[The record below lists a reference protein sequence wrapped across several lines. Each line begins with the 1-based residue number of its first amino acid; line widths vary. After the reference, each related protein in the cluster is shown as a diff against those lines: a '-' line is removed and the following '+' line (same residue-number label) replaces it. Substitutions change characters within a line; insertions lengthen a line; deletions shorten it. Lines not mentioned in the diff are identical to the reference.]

1 MICNNN
7 YTMLRGNMM
16 KKYILVIMLII
27 STMLLA
33 SCQNNDRDVYQIV
46 TTLFPQYDIAKAIV
60 GDEMSVKNV
69 LPFGTDP
76 HSYEIT
82 SKDRQYIES
91 SELFIYTSDEL
102 ENWVDDISL
111 TQTLVLNLELE
122 LDLEHH
128 EHAHEEHDD
137 DKHDDEHDD
146 EHDDDEHDVHFWT
159 NPHTME
165 DMVNVILAH
174 LIEIKPLSA
183 DLFTENAN
191 AYIETLESHVDDLE
205 NFLTAYNN
213 DTLTLYIAGHNAMAE
228 FGEYFGLDIVSL
240 FPDFIPD
247 AELSSLELSSFI
259 DALITNNIKAFFIE
273 PVFDQDPLAAI
284 TIQSALLEQNQTV
297 SYYELHQFHNIS
309 QQDFENNVTL
319 FDIFENNIQ
328 NIKLVIEE
336 NYGTR

>member
-1 MICNNN
+1 
-7 YTMLRGNMM
+7 M
-16 KKYILVIMLII
+16 KKHILVIMMML
-27 STMLLA
+27 SAMLLA

-60 GDEMSVKNV
+60 GNEMSVKNV

-91 SELFIYTSDEL
+91 SELFIYTSDAL

-128 EHAHEEHDD
+128 DHAHEEHD
-137 DKHDDEHDD
+137 KEH
-146 EHDDDEHDVHFWT
+146 DDEHDVHFWT
-159 NPHTME
+159 NPHTIE

-174 LIEIKPLSA
+174 LIEIKPSSA

-191 AYIETLESHVDDLE
+191 AYIETLESHVADLE
-205 NFLTAYNN
+205 SFLTAYNN

-247 AELSSLELSSFI
+247 AELSSLELSSFM
-259 DALITNNIKAFFIE
+259 DALINNNIKAFFIE
-273 PVFDQDPLAAI
+273 PVFDQEPLAAI
-284 TIQSALLEQNQTV
+284 TIQSALLEQNLTV

-309 QQDFENNVTL
+309 QQDSENNVTL
-319 FDIFENNIQ
+319 FDIFENNIHH
-328 NIKLVIEE
+328 IKLVIEE

>member
-1 MICNNN
+1 
-7 YTMLRGNMM
+7 M
-16 KKYILVIMLII
+16 KKHILVIMMML
-27 STMLLA
+27 SAMLLA

-60 GDEMSVKNV
+60 GNEMSVKNV

-91 SELFIYTSDEL
+91 SELFIYTSDAL

-128 EHAHEEHDD
+128 DHAHEEHDD
-137 DKHDDEHDD
+137 ELDEGH
-146 EHDDDEHDVHFWT
+146 DDEHDVHFWT
-159 NPHTME
+159 NPHTIE

-174 LIEIKPLSA
+174 LIEIKPSSA

-191 AYIETLESHVDDLE
+191 AYIETLESHVADLE
-205 NFLTAYNN
+205 SFLTAYNN

-247 AELSSLELSSFI
+247 AELSSLELSSFM
-259 DALITNNIKAFFIE
+259 DALINNNIKAFFIE
-273 PVFDQDPLAAI
+273 PVFDQEPLAAI
-284 TIQSALLEQNQTV
+284 TIQSALLEQNLTV

-309 QQDFENNVTL
+309 QQDSENNVTL

>member
-1 MICNNN
+1 MV
-7 YTMLRGNMM
+7 
-16 KKYILVIMLII
+16 KKYILVMMMLI
-27 STMLLA
+27 SAMLLA
-33 SCQNNDRDVYQIV
+33 SCQNKDRDVYQIV
-46 TTLFPQYDIAKAIV
+46 TTLFPQYDIAKAIA
-60 GDEMSVKNV
+60 GNEMSVKNV

-82 SKDRQYIES
+82 SIDRQYIES

-128 EHAHEEHDD
+128 NHAHEEHDD
-137 DKHDDEHDD
+137 DHDE
-146 EHDDDEHDVHFWT
+146 EHDVHFWT

-165 DMVNVILAH
+165 DMVTVILAH
-174 LIEIKPLSA
+174 LIEIKPSSA
-183 DLFTENAN
+183 DLFKENAN
-191 AYIETLESHVDDLE
+191 AYIETLESHVADLE
-205 NFLTAYNN
+205 SFLSNYNN

-247 AELSSLELSSFI
+247 AELSSLELSSFM
-259 DALITNNIKAFFIE
+259 DALIINNIKAFFIE
-273 PVFDQDPLAAI
+273 PVFDQEPLAAI

-319 FDIFENNIQ
+319 FDIFDNNIQ

>member
-1 MICNNN
+1 MV
-7 YTMLRGNMM
+7 
-16 KKYILVIMLII
+16 KKYILVMMMII
-27 STMLLA
+27 SAMLLA
-33 SCQNNDRDVYQIV
+33 SCQNKDRDVYQIV
-46 TTLFPQYDIAKAIV
+46 TTLFPQYDIAKAIA
-60 GDEMSVKNV
+60 GNEMSVKNV

-82 SKDRQYIES
+82 SIDRQYIES

-128 EHAHEEHDD
+128 DHADEEHDD
-137 DKHDDEHDD
+137 HADE
-146 EHDDDEHDVHFWT
+146 EHDVHFWT

-174 LIEIKPLSA
+174 LIEIKPSSA

-191 AYIETLESHVDDLE
+191 AYIETLESHVADLE
-205 NFLTAYNN
+205 SFLSNYNN

-247 AELSSLELSSFI
+247 AELSSLELSSFM
-259 DALITNNIKAFFIE
+259 DALIINNIKAFFIE
-273 PVFDQDPLAAI
+273 PLFDQEPLAAI

-319 FDIFENNIQ
+319 FDIFDNNIQ

>member
-1 MICNNN
+1 
-7 YTMLRGNMM
+7 MLRGTMV
-16 KKYILVIMLII
+16 KKYILVMMMII
-27 STMLLA
+27 SAMLLA
-33 SCQNNDRDVYQIV
+33 SCQNKDRDVYQIV
-46 TTLFPQYDIAKAIV
+46 TTLFPQYDIAKAIA
-60 GDEMSVKNV
+60 GNEMNVKNV

-82 SKDRQYIES
+82 SIDRQYIES

-128 EHAHEEHDD
+128 DHD
-137 DKHDDEHDD
+137 E
-146 EHDDDEHDVHFWT
+146 EHDVHFWT

-174 LIEIKPLSA
+174 LIEIKPSSA

-191 AYIETLESHVDDLE
+191 AYIETLESHVADLE
-205 NFLTAYNN
+205 SFLSNYNN

-247 AELSSLELSSFI
+247 AELSSLELSSFM
-259 DALITNNIKAFFIE
+259 DALIINNIKAFFIE
-273 PVFDQDPLAAI
+273 PLFDQEPLAAI

-319 FDIFENNIQ
+319 LDIFDINIQ
-328 NIKLVIEE
+328 NIKLIIEE

>member
-1 MICNNN
+1 
-7 YTMLRGNMM
+7 M
-16 KKYILVIMLII
+16 KKHILVIMMML
-27 STMLLA
+27 SAMLLA

-60 GDEMSVKNV
+60 GNEMSVKNV

-91 SELFIYTSDEL
+91 SELFIYTSDAL

-128 EHAHEEHDD
+128 DHAHEEHD
-137 DKHDDEHDD
+137 KEH
-146 EHDDDEHDVHFWT
+146 DDEHDVHFWT
-159 NPHTME
+159 NPHTIE
-165 DMVNVILAH
+165 DMVNVILTH
-174 LIEIKPLSA
+174 LIEIKPSSA

-191 AYIETLESHVDDLE
+191 AYIETLESHVADLE
-205 NFLTAYNN
+205 SFLTAYIN

-228 FGEYFGLDIVSL
+228 FGEYFGFDIVSL

-247 AELSSLELSSFI
+247 AELSSLELSSFM
-259 DALITNNIKAFFIE
+259 DALINNNIKAFFIE
-273 PVFDQDPLAAI
+273 PVFDQEPLAAI
-284 TIQSALLEQNQTV
+284 TIQSALLEQNLTV

-309 QQDFENNVTL
+309 QQDSENNVTL

>member
-1 MICNNN
+1 
-7 YTMLRGNMM
+7 M
-16 KKYILVIMLII
+16 KKNILLIMMIL
-27 STMLLA
+27 SAMLLA

-60 GDEMSVKNV
+60 GNEMSVKNV

-91 SELFIYTSDEL
+91 SELFIYTSDAL

-128 EHAHEEHDD
+128 DHAHEEHD
-137 DKHDDEHDD
+137 KEH
-146 EHDDDEHDVHFWT
+146 DDEHDVHFWT
-159 NPHTME
+159 NPHTIE

-174 LIEIKPLSA
+174 LIEIKPSSA
-183 DLFTENAN
+183 DIFTENAN
-191 AYIETLESHVDDLE
+191 AYIETLESHVADLE
-205 NFLTAYNN
+205 SFLTAYNN

-247 AELSSLELSSFI
+247 AELSSLELSSFM
-259 DALITNNIKAFFIE
+259 DALINNNIKAFFIE
-273 PVFDQDPLAAI
+273 PVFDQEPLAAI
-284 TIQSALLEQNQTV
+284 TIQSALLEQNLTV

-309 QQDFENNVTL
+309 QQDSENNVTL
-319 FDIFENNIQ
+319 FDIFENNIHH
-328 NIKLVIEE
+328 IKLVIEE

>member
-1 MICNNN
+1 
-7 YTMLRGNMM
+7 M
-16 KKYILVIMLII
+16 KKYILVMMMLI
-27 STMLLA
+27 SAMLLA
-33 SCQNNDRDVYQIV
+33 SCQNKDRDVYQIV
-46 TTLFPQYDIAKAIV
+46 TTLFPQYDIAKAIA
-60 GDEMSVKNV
+60 GNEMSVKNV

-82 SKDRQYIES
+82 SIDRQYIES

-128 EHAHEEHDD
+128 DHPNEEHDD
-137 DKHDDEHDD
+137 DHDE
-146 EHDDDEHDVHFWT
+146 EHDVHFWT

-165 DMVNVILAH
+165 DMVTVILAH
-174 LIEIKPLSA
+174 LIEIKPSSA

-191 AYIETLESHVDDLE
+191 AYIETLESHVADLE
-205 NFLTAYNN
+205 SFLSNYNN

-247 AELSSLELSSFI
+247 AELSSLELSSFM
-259 DALITNNIKAFFIE
+259 DALIINNIKAFFIE
-273 PVFDQDPLAAI
+273 PVFDQEPLAAI

-319 FDIFENNIQ
+319 FDIFDNNIQ

>member
-1 MICNNN
+1 MI
-7 YTMLRGNMM
+7 RGIMV
-16 KKYILVIMLII
+16 KKYILVMMMII
-27 STMLLA
+27 SAMLLA
-33 SCQNNDRDVYQIV
+33 SCQNKDRDVYQIV
-46 TTLFPQYDIAKAIV
+46 TTLFPQYDIAKAIA
-60 GDEMSVKNV
+60 GNEMSVKNV

-82 SKDRQYIES
+82 SIDRQYIES

-128 EHAHEEHDD
+128 DHD
-137 DKHDDEHDD
+137 E
-146 EHDDDEHDVHFWT
+146 EHDVHFWT

-174 LIEIKPLSA
+174 LIEIKPSSA

-191 AYIETLESHVDDLE
+191 AYIETLESHVADLE
-205 NFLTAYNN
+205 SFLSNYNN

-247 AELSSLELSSFI
+247 AELSSLELSSFM
-259 DALITNNIKAFFIE
+259 DALIINNIKAFFIE
-273 PVFDQDPLAAI
+273 PLFDQEPLAAI

-319 FDIFENNIQ
+319 LDIFDINIQ
-328 NIKLVIEE
+328 NIKLIIEE

>member
-1 MICNNN
+1 MV
-7 YTMLRGNMM
+7 
-16 KKYILVIMLII
+16 KKYILVMMMII
-27 STMLLA
+27 SAMLLA
-33 SCQNNDRDVYQIV
+33 SCQNKDRDVYQIV
-46 TTLFPQYDIAKAIV
+46 TTLFPQYDIAKAIA
-60 GDEMSVKNV
+60 GNEMSVKNV

-82 SKDRQYIES
+82 SIDRQYIES

-128 EHAHEEHDD
+128 DHD
-137 DKHDDEHDD
+137 E
-146 EHDDDEHDVHFWT
+146 EHDVHFWT

-174 LIEIKPLSA
+174 LIEIKPSSA

-191 AYIETLESHVDDLE
+191 AYIETLESHVADLE
-205 NFLTAYNN
+205 SFLSNYNN

-247 AELSSLELSSFI
+247 AELSSLELSSFM
-259 DALITNNIKAFFIE
+259 DALIINNIKAFFIE
-273 PVFDQDPLAAI
+273 PLFDQEPLAAI

-319 FDIFENNIQ
+319 LDIFDINIQ
-328 NIKLVIEE
+328 NIKLIIEE

>member
-1 MICNNN
+1 
-7 YTMLRGNMM
+7 M
-16 KKYILVIMLII
+16 KKHILVIMMML
-27 STMLLA
+27 SAMLLA

-60 GDEMSVKNV
+60 GNEMSVKNV

-91 SELFIYTSDEL
+91 SELFIYTSDAL

-111 TQTLVLNLELE
+111 TQTFVLNLELE

-128 EHAHEEHDD
+128 DHAHEEHD
-137 DKHDDEHDD
+137 KEH
-146 EHDDDEHDVHFWT
+146 DDEHDVHFWT
-159 NPHTME
+159 NPHTIE

-174 LIEIKPLSA
+174 LIEIKPSSA
-183 DLFTENAN
+183 DIFTENAN
-191 AYIETLESHVDDLE
+191 AYIETLESHVADLE
-205 NFLTAYNN
+205 SFLTAYNN

-247 AELSSLELSSFI
+247 AELSSLELSSFM
-259 DALITNNIKAFFIE
+259 DALINNNIKAFFIE
-273 PVFDQDPLAAI
+273 PVFDQEPLAAI
-284 TIQSALLEQNQTV
+284 TIQSALLEQNLTV

-309 QQDFENNVTL
+309 QQDSENNVTL
-319 FDIFENNIQ
+319 FDIFENNIHH
-328 NIKLVIEE
+328 IKLVIEE

>member
-1 MICNNN
+1 
-7 YTMLRGNMM
+7 MLRGTMV
-16 KKYILVIMLII
+16 KKYILVMMMLI
-27 STMLLA
+27 SAMLLA
-33 SCQNNDRDVYQIV
+33 SCQNKDRDVYQIV
-46 TTLFPQYDIAKAIV
+46 TTLFPQYDIAKAIA
-60 GDEMSVKNV
+60 GNEMSVKNV

-82 SKDRQYIES
+82 SIDRQYIES

-128 EHAHEEHDD
+128 NHAHEEHDD
-137 DKHDDEHDD
+137 DHDE
-146 EHDDDEHDVHFWT
+146 EHDVHFWT

-165 DMVNVILAH
+165 DMVTVILAH
-174 LIEIKPLSA
+174 LIEIKPSSA
-183 DLFTENAN
+183 DLFKENAN
-191 AYIETLESHVDDLE
+191 AYIETLESHVADLE
-205 NFLTAYNN
+205 SFLSNYNN

-247 AELSSLELSSFI
+247 AELSSLELSSFM
-259 DALITNNIKAFFIE
+259 DALIINNIKAFFIE
-273 PVFDQDPLAAI
+273 PVFDQEPLAAI

-319 FDIFENNIQ
+319 FDIFDNNIQ

>member
-1 MICNNN
+1 MV
-7 YTMLRGNMM
+7 
-16 KKYILVIMLII
+16 KKYILVMMMLI
-27 STMLLA
+27 SAMLLA
-33 SCQNNDRDVYQIV
+33 SCQNKDRDVYQIV
-46 TTLFPQYDIAKAIV
+46 TTLFPQYDIAKAIA
-60 GDEMSVKNV
+60 GNEMSVKNV

-82 SKDRQYIES
+82 SIDRQYIES

-102 ENWVDDISL
+102 EKWVDDISL

-128 EHAHEEHDD
+128 NHAHEEHDD
-137 DKHDDEHDD
+137 DHDE
-146 EHDDDEHDVHFWT
+146 EHDVHFWT

-165 DMVNVILAH
+165 DMVTVILAH
-174 LIEIKPLSA
+174 LIEIKPSSA
-183 DLFTENAN
+183 DLFKENAN
-191 AYIETLESHVDDLE
+191 AYIETLESHVADLE
-205 NFLTAYNN
+205 SFLSNYNN

-247 AELSSLELSSFI
+247 AELSSLELSSFM
-259 DALITNNIKAFFIE
+259 DALIINNIKAFFIE
-273 PVFDQDPLAAI
+273 PVFDQEPLAAI

-319 FDIFENNIQ
+319 FDIFDNNIQ

>member
-1 MICNNN
+1 MI
-7 YTMLRGNMM
+7 RGIMV
-16 KKYILVIMLII
+16 KKYILVMMMII
-27 STMLLA
+27 SAMLLA
-33 SCQNNDRDVYQIV
+33 SCQNKDRDVYQIV
-46 TTLFPQYDIAKAIV
+46 TTLFPQYDIAKAIA
-60 GDEMSVKNV
+60 GNEMNVKNV

-82 SKDRQYIES
+82 SIDRQYIES

-128 EHAHEEHDD
+128 DHD
-137 DKHDDEHDD
+137 E
-146 EHDDDEHDVHFWT
+146 EHDVHFWT

-174 LIEIKPLSA
+174 LIEIKPSSA

-191 AYIETLESHVDDLE
+191 AYIETLESHVADLE
-205 NFLTAYNN
+205 SFLSNYNN

-247 AELSSLELSSFI
+247 AELSSLELSSFM
-259 DALITNNIKAFFIE
+259 DALIINNIKAFFIE
-273 PVFDQDPLAAI
+273 PLFDQEPLASI

-319 FDIFENNIQ
+319 FDIFDNNIQ

>member
-1 MICNNN
+1 MV
-7 YTMLRGNMM
+7 
-16 KKYILVIMLII
+16 KKYILVMMMII
-27 STMLLA
+27 SAMLLA
-33 SCQNNDRDVYQIV
+33 SCQNKDRDVYQIV
-46 TTLFPQYDIAKAIV
+46 TTLFPQYDIAKAIA
-60 GDEMSVKNV
+60 GNEMSVKNV

-82 SKDRQYIES
+82 SIDRQYIES

-128 EHAHEEHDD
+128 DHD
-137 DKHDDEHDD
+137 E
-146 EHDDDEHDVHFWT
+146 EHDVHFWT

-174 LIEIKPLSA
+174 LIEIKPSSA

-191 AYIETLESHVDDLE
+191 AYIETLESHVADLE
-205 NFLTAYNN
+205 SFLSNYNN

-247 AELSSLELSSFI
+247 AELSSLELSSFM
-259 DALITNNIKAFFIE
+259 DALIINNIKAFFIE
-273 PVFDQDPLAAI
+273 PLFDQEPLAAI

-319 FDIFENNIQ
+319 FDIFDNNIQ

>member
-1 MICNNN
+1 MI
-7 YTMLRGNMM
+7 RGIMV
-16 KKYILVIMLII
+16 KKYILVMMMII
-27 STMLLA
+27 SAMLLA
-33 SCQNNDRDVYQIV
+33 SCQNKDRDVYQIV
-46 TTLFPQYDIAKAIV
+46 TTLFPQYDIAKAIA
-60 GDEMSVKNV
+60 GNEMNVKNV

-82 SKDRQYIES
+82 SIDRQYIES

-128 EHAHEEHDD
+128 DHD
-137 DKHDDEHDD
+137 E
-146 EHDDDEHDVHFWT
+146 EHDVHFWT

-174 LIEIKPLSA
+174 LIEIKPSSA

-191 AYIETLESHVDDLE
+191 AYIETLESHVADLE
-205 NFLTAYNN
+205 SFLSNYNN

-247 AELSSLELSSFI
+247 AELSSLELSSFM
-259 DALITNNIKAFFIE
+259 DALIINNIKAFFIE
-273 PVFDQDPLAAI
+273 PLFDQEPLAAI

-319 FDIFENNIQ
+319 LDIFDINIQ
-328 NIKLVIEE
+328 NIKLIIEE

>member
-1 MICNNN
+1 MI
-7 YTMLRGNMM
+7 RGIMV
-16 KKYILVIMLII
+16 KKYILVMMMII
-27 STMLLA
+27 SAMLLA
-33 SCQNNDRDVYQIV
+33 SCQNKDRDVYQIV
-46 TTLFPQYDIAKAIV
+46 TTLFPQYDIAKAIA
-60 GDEMSVKNV
+60 GNEMSVKNV

-82 SKDRQYIES
+82 SIDRQYIES

-128 EHAHEEHDD
+128 DHD
-137 DKHDDEHDD
+137 E
-146 EHDDDEHDVHFWT
+146 EHDVHFWT

-174 LIEIKPLSA
+174 LIEIKPSSA

-191 AYIETLESHVDDLE
+191 AYIETLESHVADLE
-205 NFLTAYNN
+205 SFLSNYNN

-247 AELSSLELSSFI
+247 AELSSLELSSFM
-259 DALITNNIKAFFIE
+259 DALIINNIKAFFIE
-273 PVFDQDPLAAI
+273 PLFDQEPLAAI

-319 FDIFENNIQ
+319 FDIFDNNIQ

>member
-1 MICNNN
+1 
-7 YTMLRGNMM
+7 M
-16 KKYILVIMLII
+16 KKHILVIMMML
-27 STMLLA
+27 SAMLLA

-60 GDEMSVKNV
+60 GNEMSVKNV

-91 SELFIYTSDEL
+91 SELFIYTSDAL

-128 EHAHEEHDD
+128 DHAHEEHD
-137 DKHDDEHDD
+137 KEH
-146 EHDDDEHDVHFWT
+146 DDEHDVHFWT
-159 NPHTME
+159 NPHTIE

-174 LIEIKPLSA
+174 LIEIKPSSA
-183 DLFTENAN
+183 DIFTENAN
-191 AYIETLESHVDDLE
+191 AYIETLESHVADLE
-205 NFLTAYNN
+205 SFLTAYNN

-247 AELSSLELSSFI
+247 AELSSLELSSFM
-259 DALITNNIKAFFIE
+259 DALINNNIKAFFIE
-273 PVFDQDPLAAI
+273 PVFDQEPLAAI
-284 TIQSALLEQNQTV
+284 TIQSALLEQNLTV

-309 QQDFENNVTL
+309 QQDSENNVTL

>member
-1 MICNNN
+1 
-7 YTMLRGNMM
+7 M
-16 KKYILVIMLII
+16 KKHILVIMMML
-27 STMLLA
+27 SAMLLA

-60 GDEMSVKNV
+60 GNEMSVKNV

-91 SELFIYTSDEL
+91 SELFIYTSDAL

-128 EHAHEEHDD
+128 DHAHEEHD
-137 DKHDDEHDD
+137 KEH
-146 EHDDDEHDVHFWT
+146 DDEHDVHFWT
-159 NPHTME
+159 NPHTIE

-174 LIEIKPLSA
+174 LIEIKPSSA

-191 AYIETLESHVDDLE
+191 AYIETLESHVADLE
-205 NFLTAYNN
+205 SFLTAYNN

-247 AELSSLELSSFI
+247 AELSSLELSSFM
-259 DALITNNIKAFFIE
+259 DALINNNIKAFFIE
-273 PVFDQDPLAAI
+273 PVFDQEPLAAI
-284 TIQSALLEQNQTV
+284 TIQSALLEQNLTV

-309 QQDFENNVTL
+309 QQDSENNVTL

>member
-1 MICNNN
+1 
-7 YTMLRGNMM
+7 MLRGTMV
-16 KKYILVIMLII
+16 KKYILVMMMLI
-27 STMLLA
+27 SAMLLA
-33 SCQNNDRDVYQIV
+33 SCQNKDRDVYQIV
-46 TTLFPQYDIAKAIV
+46 TTLFPQYDIAKAIA
-60 GDEMSVKNV
+60 GNEMSVKNV

-82 SKDRQYIES
+82 SIDRQYIES

-128 EHAHEEHDD
+128 DHD
-137 DKHDDEHDD
+137 E
-146 EHDDDEHDVHFWT
+146 EHDVHFWT

-174 LIEIKPLSA
+174 LIEIKPSSA

-191 AYIETLESHVDDLE
+191 AYIETLESHVADLE
-205 NFLTAYNN
+205 SFLSNYNN

-247 AELSSLELSSFI
+247 AELSSLELSSFM
-259 DALITNNIKAFFIE
+259 DALIINNIKAFFIE
-273 PVFDQDPLAAI
+273 PVFDQEPLAAI

-319 FDIFENNIQ
+319 FDIFDNNIQ

>member
-1 MICNNN
+1 
-7 YTMLRGNMM
+7 M
-16 KKYILVIMLII
+16 KKHILVIMMML
-27 STMLLA
+27 SAMLLA

-60 GDEMSVKNV
+60 GNEMSVKNV

-91 SELFIYTSDEL
+91 SELFIYTSDAL

-128 EHAHEEHDD
+128 DHAHEEHD
-137 DKHDDEHDD
+137 KEH
-146 EHDDDEHDVHFWT
+146 DDEHDVHFWT
-159 NPHTME
+159 NPHTIE

-174 LIEIKPLSA
+174 LIEIKPSSA
-183 DLFTENAN
+183 DIFTENAN
-191 AYIETLESHVDDLE
+191 AYIETLESHVADLE
-205 NFLTAYNN
+205 SFLTAYNN

-247 AELSSLELSSFI
+247 AELSSLELSSFM
-259 DALITNNIKAFFIE
+259 DALINNNIKAFFIE
-273 PVFDQDPLAAI
+273 PVFDQEPLAAI
-284 TIQSALLEQNQTV
+284 TIQSALLEQNLTV

-309 QQDFENNVTL
+309 QQDSENNVTL
-319 FDIFENNIQ
+319 FDIFENNIHH
-328 NIKLVIEE
+328 IKLVIEE

>member
-1 MICNNN
+1 
-7 YTMLRGNMM
+7 M
-16 KKYILVIMLII
+16 KKYLLVMMMI
-27 STMLLA
+27 SSMLLA
-33 SCQNNDRDVYQIV
+33 SCQNEDRDVYQIV

-60 GDEMSVKNV
+60 GDEMNVKNV

-128 EHAHEEHDD
+128 NHSHE
-137 DKHDDEHDD
+137 
-146 EHDDDEHDVHFWT
+146 EHDVHFWT

-174 LIEIKPLSA
+174 LIKIKPSSA

-191 AYIETLESHVDDLE
+191 AYIETLESHVADLE
-205 NFLTAYNN
+205 SFLSNYNN
-213 DTLTLYIAGHNAMAE
+213 DTLKLYIAGHNAMAE

-247 AELSSLELSSFI
+247 AELSSLELSSFM
-259 DALITNNIKAFFIE
+259 DALIINNIKAFFIE
-273 PVFDQDPLAAI
+273 PVFDQEPLAAI
-284 TIQSALLEQNQTV
+284 TIQSALLEQNQAV

-319 FDIFENNIQ
+319 FDIFDNNIQ

-336 NYGTR
+336 NYDTR

>member
-1 MICNNN
+1 MV
-7 YTMLRGNMM
+7 
-16 KKYILVIMLII
+16 KKYILVMMMII
-27 STMLLA
+27 SAMLLA
-33 SCQNNDRDVYQIV
+33 SCQNKDRDVYQIV
-46 TTLFPQYDIAKAIV
+46 TTLFPQYDIAKAIA
-60 GDEMSVKNV
+60 GNEMNVKNV

-82 SKDRQYIES
+82 SIDRQYIES

-128 EHAHEEHDD
+128 DHD
-137 DKHDDEHDD
+137 E
-146 EHDDDEHDVHFWT
+146 EHDVHFWT

-174 LIEIKPLSA
+174 LIEIKPSSA

-191 AYIETLESHVDDLE
+191 AYIETLESHVADLE
-205 NFLTAYNN
+205 SFLSNYNN

-247 AELSSLELSSFI
+247 AELSSLELSSFM
-259 DALITNNIKAFFIE
+259 DALIINNIKAFFIE
-273 PVFDQDPLAAI
+273 PLFDQEPLAAI

-319 FDIFENNIQ
+319 FDIFDNNIQ